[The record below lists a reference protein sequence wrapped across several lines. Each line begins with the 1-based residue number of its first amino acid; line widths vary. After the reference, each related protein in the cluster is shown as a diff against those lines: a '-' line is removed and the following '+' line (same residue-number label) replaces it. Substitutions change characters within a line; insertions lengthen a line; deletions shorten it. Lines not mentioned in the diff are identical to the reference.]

1 MNRIEAIYSNINID
15 ESVIDVG
22 CDQCELGIMLA
33 KRNQASICSDISEK
47 VIEKAK
53 VHTSKYSKY
62 ISLIVSDGLASIS
75 EKQIDTL
82 VIAGMGTYTI
92 LEIIGSSKIIFKKI
106 ITISNNN
113 HDILRSKM
121 KDFNYIVDREQI
133 IKEKN
138 KYYNLIVFKEGT
150 YNYSESEVALG
161 INHVDDKMYM
171 EYLNYLL
178 KKYKKIKLHSKDK
191 NKKIV
196 KIINLIESHV

>member
-47 VIEKAK
+47 VIERAK
-53 VHTSKYSKY
+53 IHTSKYDEY
-62 ISLIVSDGLASIS
+62 ISLIISDGLNNIN
-75 EKQIDTL
+75 EKRIDTL
-82 VIAGMGTYTI
+82 IIAGMGTYTI
-92 LEIIGSSKIIFKKI
+92 LEIIGSSKIQFKKI

-121 KDFNYIVDREQI
+121 SDYNYVVDREQI

-138 KYYNLIVFKEGT
+138 KYYNLIVFREGT
-150 YNYSESEVALG
+150 CNYSESEVVLG
-161 INHVDDKMYM
+161 INHVDDKMYK

-178 KKYKKIKLHSKDK
+178 KKYKKIKLNSKDK
-191 NKKIV
+191 NEKID
-196 KIINLIESHV
+196 KIIYLIESHV